1 MFGLRDMRSRMSS
14 DGFSILDSFL
24 HVTGL
29 SFEFRC
35 QAGHEDCNLAP
46 GVPIVSIVVSSLGL
60 SKSIFRIL

>member
-1 MFGLRDMRSRMSS
+1 MFGLSDMCSRMSS
-14 DGFSILDSFL
+14 D

-60 SKSIFRIL
+60 SKSIF